1 MAKYQLDYEA
11 VEGEKN
17 KEITAA
23 EEYIDWVETIIFAF
37 FAVILIFTF
46 ILRVANVDGESMLPT
61 LTDGDRLIVSHLFYE
76 PKAGDIVIVNS
87 INGHVYNDE
96 NALETVNGLG
106 KVIVKRIIAVGGQKV
121 DIDFDTGDVL
131 VDGVKLDEPYINEL
145 TQMDEGGH
153 QYPVVVPDGYVFVM
167 GDNRMNST
175 DSRDSRVGFVEEE
188 DVLGKVVVRIFPFSS
203 IGVPA

>member
-11 VEGEKN
+11 VEEDKN

-46 ILRVANVDGESMLPT
+46 ILRVANVDGESMQPT
-61 LTDGDRLIVSHLFYE
+61 LTNGDRLIVSHLFYE
-76 PKAGDIVIVNS
+76 PKAGDIVIVNDLQ
-87 INGHVYNDE
+87 GHVYNDE
-96 NALETVNGLG
+96 NKLETVDGLG
-106 KVIVKRIIAVGGQKV
+106 KVIVKRVIAVGGQKV
-121 DIDFDTGDVL
+121 NIDFDTGDVF
-131 VDGVKLDEPYINEL
+131 VDDVKLDEKYIAEP

-175 DSRDSRVGFVEEE
+175 DSRDARVGFVEEE
-188 DVLGKVVVRIFPFSS
+188 DVLGKVVIRIFPFSS